1 MSFWDLD
8 VHTLKMKK
16 TFWGNLLAR
25 RKSHLDTTMICAV
38 AWKEWVDMYNTPTP
52 EVLEII
58 QQLWEDLKQHDW
70 DDKATRDGTCS
81 VKKT

>member
-38 AWKEWVDMYNTPTP
+38 A
-52 EVLEII
+52 
-58 QQLWEDLKQHDW
+58 
-70 DDKATRDGTCS
+70 
-81 VKKT
+81 